1 MFVIESFQT
10 CLAAGLQVRVRG
22 GRAKKEKIRRSQ
34 VFKTSFAAL
43 VLLAVFITTT
53 AQMPQ
58 QITTPDRV
66 ESRLGTLTFEDGIP
80 DNATDQKVFDELDYV
95 LTLYSA

>member
-10 CLAAGLQVRVRG
+10 CLAAGLQVRVR
-22 GRAKKEKIRRSQ
+22 RAAGPARTRYEDRSIQ
-34 VFKTSFAAL
+34 NIIAAL

>member
-1 MFVIESFQT
+1 M
-10 CLAAGLQVRVRG
+10 
-22 GRAKKEKIRRSQ
+22 
-34 VFKTSFAAL
+34 
-43 VLLAVFITTT
+43 LLAVFITTT

-66 ESRLGTLTFEDGIP
+66 ESRLGTLAFEDGIP
-80 DNATDQKVFDELDYV
+80 DNPAVQKVFDELDQV